1 MDSTSTSVTL
11 NVNNENGNSIRVI
24 LFSTKYGYSTS
35 VCFKRAKG
43 KLVGDGNTIQVRN
56 IHFQVRAAEVTGTPI

>member
-24 LFSTKYGYSTS
+24 LFSTKYEYSTS
-35 VCFKRAKG
+35 VCFKRAKR
-43 KLVGDGNTIQVRN
+43 KLVGDGNTRVWRSL
-56 IHFQVRAAEVTGTPI
+56 